1 MLALA
6 TWQTVLI
13 VVAAVLT
20 VALIVFTVLVGLP
33 RFHRRRGGPD
43 IPPGMKPGPSD
54 PDLEK
59 PNLERLQA
67 WGILLIVIMAVWI
80 PVYWLR
86 EAKANEQD
94 LITLQQQ
101 SIERGRLTTMP
112 GGEENQFGF
121 NCERCH
127 GQGLGGGL
135 NVYNG
140 AFVQVPNL
148 QTVCGGAK
156 YGHPLIT
163 GIGDIVNTISQGR
176 DGTDMPSWSVLYKGA
191 MNDLQIQDLVNYIIS
206 IQTVPDADNLCTNPN
221 AAAATASP
229 SPSPSASA
237 SASPSPSAS
246 PQPSPSA
253 SGSEQPGALSIT
265 AKNIAF
271 DPTTLSAPAGQ
282 PFTIDFDNQDA
293 GVQHDVAIFEGSDA
307 TAPVAFRG
315 DLVTGVASVTYNV
328 PALPAGSYF
337 FHCDVHPT
345 MTGTLTVG

>member
-1 MLALA
+1 MILAIA
-6 TWQTVLI
+6 TWQTILI
-13 VVAAVLT
+13 VVAALLT

-112 GGEENQFGF
+112 GSEENQFGF

-127 GQGLGGGL
+127 GEGLGGGH
-135 NVYNG
+135 NVFNG
-140 AFVQVPNL
+140 AIVTVPNL

-163 GIGDIVNTISQGR
+163 GIPDIVNTIAQGR
-176 DGTDMPSWSVLYKGA
+176 DGTDMPSWSVLFKGA

-206 IQTVPDADNLCTNPN
+206 IQKVPHADNLCTNP
-221 AAAATASP
+221 AAAAAAASP
-229 SPSPSASA
+229 APSPSASA
-237 SASPSPSAS
+237 SPSAS

-253 SGSEQPGALSIT
+253 SPSGQPSAISLT

-271 DPTTLSAPAGQ
+271 DPTTLTAPAGKA
-282 PFTIDFDNQDA
+282 FTIEFDNEDA
-293 GVQHDVAIFEGSDA
+293 GIQHDVAIFMGSDA

-315 DLVTGVASVTYNV
+315 DLVTGVATVTYNV
-328 PALPAGSYF
+328 SALPAGTYF

-345 MTGTLTVG
+345 MTGTLTVS

>member
-1 MLALA
+1 MMLALA
-6 TWQTVLI
+6 TWQTILI

-20 VALIVFTVLVGLP
+20 VALIVFTILVGLP

-127 GQGLGGGL
+127 GQGLHGGL

-140 AFVQVPNL
+140 AIVQVPNL

-163 GIGDIVNTISQGR
+163 GIGDIVNTIAQGR

-191 MNDLQIQDLVNYIIS
+191 MNDLQIQDLVNYILS
-206 IQTVPDADNLCTNPN
+206 IQKVPDADNLCTNPN
-221 AAAATASP
+221 AGAAASP
-229 SPSPSASA
+229 SPSPS
-237 SASPSPSAS
+237 PTGTAS
-246 PQPSPSA
+246 PQPSPSPTQ
-253 SGSEQPGALSIT
+253 GGGGGQTGALALT
-265 AKNIAF
+265 AQNVQF
-271 DPTTLSAPAGQ
+271 SPTTLTASAGQ

-293 GVQHDVAIFEGSDA
+293 SVQHNVAIFEGSDA

-315 DLVTGVASVTYNV
+315 DLVTGVDTVTYDV
-328 PALPAGSYF
+328 PALKAGTYF

-345 MTGTLTVG
+345 MTGTLTVS

>member
-127 GQGLGGGL
+127 GQGLSGGL

-191 MNDLQIQDLVNYIIS
+191 MNDLQVQDLVNYIIS
-206 IQTVPDADNLCTNPN
+206 IQKVPDADNLCTNPN

-237 SASPSPSAS
+237 SASPSAS

-315 DLVTGVASVTYNV
+315 DLVTGVATVTYDV
-328 PALPAGSYF
+328 PALQAGSYF

-345 MTGTLTVG
+345 MTGTLTVS